1 MERELSL
8 LDMQAF
14 FFRILYLAQR
24 GYSFTEAIQCAE
36 SQRVFRHGLRGVFQ

>member
-14 FFRILYLAQR
+14 FLEFCIWPT
-24 GYSFTEAIQCAE
+24 GYSFTVAIQCAE